1 MKIKHI
7 LVFVFLL
14 GIYYPVIAKEKT
26 TLQETEPTIIET
38 IQDGESF
45 SIEITSIGC
54 FNGTRQT
61 VVVSREADIYTAQ
74 FQDQIKVLSE
84 NDFNAF
90 KRFEVQLR
98 NLNMGGCTTVDTYV
112 LNFGN
117 QRWQTSDG
125 TCSWNG
131 GRKLLKVFA

>member
-7 LVFVFLL
+7 LVFIFLL
-14 GIYYPVIAKEKT
+14 GSYYPLIASEKSKA
-26 TLQETEPTIIET
+26 QEPETTIIET
-38 IQDGESF
+38 LQDGESF

-61 VVVSREADIYTAQ
+61 VIVSREADLYTAH

-84 NDFNAF
+84 DDFNAF

-98 NLNMGGCTTVDTYV
+98 NLKMGGCSTVDTYV

-117 QRWQTSDG
+117 RKWQTSDG

-131 GRKLLKVFA
+131 GRKLLKVFT